1 MDKLD
6 IVEQMNKQRITN
18 ARKEKDGEVFN
29 EVIDFKPGDVLDVS
43 VRVVEGTKERI
54 QHFRGVV
61 IARSGG
67 KAPNATF
74 TIRKIS
80 NGIGVERIF
89 MLYSSNLQNIEMV
102 KSGNVRRSKL
112 YYLRGMSERKIKQ
125 KLA

>member
-18 ARKEKDGEVFN
+18 ARKEKDGEVFK
-29 EVIDFKPGDVLDVS
+29 EVIDFKPGDILDIS

-67 KAPNATF
+67 KSPNATF